1 MNQMLGDVE
10 MEGKLVTSQYFY
22 NFTTNIN
29 LSLLHLPVSS
39 KGGKQRHTQVYGPS
53 PHTQWGKKKGKKT
66 LKCKRPAQYMWA
78 FQEEH
83 RKWWV
88 EGRWGRGLEV
98 LTQVS
103 VTQLRQWC
111 PPMGQERGCC
121 RSILLGVKL
130 HSGRREK
137 QWSQFLEETL
147 WLVSGYRVHRMWTL
161 ILLTKQNKSITT
173 QNNKNLPQ
181 TTAKLRGRFAGTQSY
196 QSVLATHLVS
206 LWLWKY
212 HFFTNKLKIVP
223 NSLSL
228 KVFFFFLRQD

>member
-1 MNQMLGDVE
+1 MDPPPTRSGE
-10 MEGKLVTSQYFY
+10 
-22 NFTTNIN
+22 
-29 LSLLHLPVSS
+29 
-39 KGGKQRHTQVYGPS
+39 
-53 PHTQWGKKKGKKT
+53 KKKGKKT

-228 KVFFFFLRQD
+228 KVFFFFFKTRLNSEDQTGNKETKRPPNILFNC